1 MKTSPALFVRQVKQ
15 EVSKITWPTKS
26 ETMQGSIVV
35 IVMSVLIAL
44 FLFVVDMIFRKFKPE
59 KGCNFK
65 KNVLL

>member
-44 FLFVVDMIFRKFKPE
+44 FLFVVDMIFAKLIQV
-59 KGCNFK
+59 
-65 KNVLL
+65 VLGG